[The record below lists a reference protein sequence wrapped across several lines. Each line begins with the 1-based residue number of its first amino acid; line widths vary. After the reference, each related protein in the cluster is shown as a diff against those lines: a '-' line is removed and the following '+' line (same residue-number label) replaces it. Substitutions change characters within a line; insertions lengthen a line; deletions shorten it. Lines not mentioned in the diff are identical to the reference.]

1 MKIKITQNSSKQGEN
16 SIIKVTE
23 SFNLK
28 DKHRKK
34 FKIEFKMIKKN
45 TYLSSK
51 KEIAKL
57 SKSKKY
63 NCKHDSKSHDIS
75 STLWKEKMIIF
86 QS

>member
-34 FKIEFKMIKKN
+34 FKIEFKMM
-45 TYLSSK
+45 K
-51 KEIAKL
+51 KEHILEFQKG
-57 SKSKKY
+57 
-63 NCKHDSKSHDIS
+63 DSQAEQKQKIQLQ
-75 STLWKEKMIIF
+75 T
-86 QS
+86 